1 MQEISGATS
10 AVLVQSAELPSD
22 SIIVAGRGSQSSSP
36 WLQLGFQ
43 ATNLGK
49 AIHVIQSA
57 LETPDLTLFL
67 GLTANL
73 MVTGIR
79 SSVAFLVEHRVVNVL
94 VVSGGGMESDLQR
107 CLSASIAGG
116 SKNIMTEFL
125 NTLAEEQVE
134 AKEQSLTS
142 DDPVVWAITPS
153 AFWSKLGHFI
163 DSVAEVPPEVKRS
176 SVLVQASR
184 NGVPIYSPNFSD
196 GDVYEVIRTFNQ
208 ARELNFQPRLCF
220 DLVRDI
226 GLLNR
231 TAMKAKVTA
240 AIILGGGV
248 IKHHICNANLMR
260 NGADFA
266 VFINNAQ
273 EFDGSDAGARPDEAV
288 SWGKI
293 KLDGKSAKVYAEVT
307 TVWPLVIQQAFLPSI
322 ARRMRHD

>member
-22 SIIVAGRGSQSSSP
+22 SIVVAGKGVQSSSP
-36 WLQLGFQ
+36 LLQLGFQ

-57 LETPDLTLFL
+57 LETPNLTLFL

-73 MVTGIR
+73 MATGIR
-79 SSVAFLVEHRVVNVL
+79 SSIAFLVEHAVVDIL
-94 VVSGGGMESDLQR
+94 VVSAGGMESDLQR
-107 CLSASIAGG
+107 CLGSAAQEHLIRDYL
-116 SKNIMTEFL
+116 K
-125 NTLAEEQVE
+125 TLADEQRE
-134 AKEQSLTS
+134 AKKLSSTS
-142 DDPVVWAITPS
+142 EDPVVWAITPS
-153 AFWSKLGHFI
+153 AFWSKLGRFI
-163 DSVAEVPPEVKRS
+163 DSLEDVPGDVKAS

-184 NGVPIYSPNFSD
+184 KGVPIYSPNFSD
-196 GDVYEVIRTFNQ
+196 GDIYESIKTFNQ
-208 ARELNFQPRLCF
+208 DCEMKREARLCF

-248 IKHHICNANLMR
+248 VKHHICNANLMR

-307 TVWPLVIQQAFLPSI
+307 TVWPLVIQQAFLPFI
-322 ARRMRHD
+322 ARRMRQD